1 MAQLHELVNPQLLKI
16 GIGTLVVAYAARLLI
31 NYRNA
36 LASFNYLPGHR
47 SFISHQS
54 IVSRFFPNWKYFNGA
69 EIFEFWNKYE
79 RMSAI
84 HGGPVAFA
92 NHCTNVKG
100 LKRRVLTS
108 SLWLACGPTTAG
120 PSYSQI
126 LTQ

>member
-1 MAQLHELVNPQLLKI
+1 MVQLDELVNSQLLKI

-31 NYRNA
+31 NYKNA
-36 LASFNYLPGHR
+36 VASINNLPGHR
-47 SFISHQS
+47 PFLCHQS
-54 IVSRFFPNWKYFNGA
+54 FVSRLLPYWRYFNGV

-84 HGGPVAFA
+84 HGGPVAFT

-108 SLWLACGPTTAG
+108 FLWLLCGPGT
-120 PSYSQI
+120 PRV
-126 LTQ
+126 